1 MLCMR
6 TYRPSETG
14 PFKRRTS
21 LWCNHVGDLSFPYMT
36 LITATTRLSRELQ
49 REYDREQGGGRSFDY
64 RIIIRPVGL
73 VVSIASVRLRPRATS

>member
-1 MLCMR
+1 
-6 TYRPSETG
+6 
-14 PFKRRTS
+14 
-21 LWCNHVGDLSFPYMT
+21 MT